1 MQGSLLVMCIV
12 WTYRQRRLGIDE
24 FGHPLGGEV
33 SVPRDIG
40 FDEGVPGLVAGE
52 DDPAAIRVALAAA
65 LESATESDVRSN
77 GVREVEEL
85 PIGEETPLLGPA
97 KAPLDG
103 KGEGSWPGWFRR

>member
-40 FDEGVPGLVAGE
+40 YDEGVPGLVAGE